1 MQLNEEVAINL
12 SLSVGMSLMM
22 QVATELKTAAKDF
35 NVAVLVSIRS
45 CRILFEKELP
55 QSAIVM
61 RERFASECVTWD
73 VNVSG
78 DQSCHARREQSA
90 EGRTRAV
97 MESRSTHT
105 NPLAASRAARNFFRV
120 THGHTSQILSTGQ
133 FSIQLTSKETGED
146 VEKPHVYHIQC

>member
-1 MQLNEEVAINL
+1 MQLNEEVAISL

-22 QVATELKTAAKDF
+22 QVATELKMAAKDF
-35 NVAVLVSIRS
+35 NAAVLVSIRS

-55 QSAIVM
+55 QSAIVVQ
-61 RERFASECVTWD
+61 ERCANECVTLD

-78 DQSCHARREQSA
+78 DQSRHARREQSA

-105 NPLAASRAARNFFRV
+105 NPPAASRGARNFFRL

-133 FSIQLTSKETGED
+133 FPIRAR
-146 VEKPHVYHIQC
+146 PIYR